1 MELMMETLRA
11 DKKKVLMPT
20 TEEMINMIV
29 KAAKEIDVTSFQTT
43 VCHQQTRWFITW
55 KITW

>member
-1 MELMMETLRA
+1 MMETLRA

-20 TEEMINMIV
+20 REEMINMIV